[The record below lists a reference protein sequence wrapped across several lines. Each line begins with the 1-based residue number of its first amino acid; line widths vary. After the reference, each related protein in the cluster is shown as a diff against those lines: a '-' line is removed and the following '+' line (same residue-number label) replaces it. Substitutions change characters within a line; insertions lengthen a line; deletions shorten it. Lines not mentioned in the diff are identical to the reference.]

1 MGKSYKAWSKE
12 LGTVYIEE
20 DSGVDTR
27 GNENKSNYL
36 NHMLR
41 LLGPVDSYS
50 DYKWQTHK
58 KQMELILQKMTDSEK
73 ADYEGHLKSFEEE
86 ISALDNEYTRL
97 EKVINRRRKILSLLP
112 VIIAIL
118 LWLPRIFSNLKVLE
132 VGSIVGSIILI
143 WITYFIIKKLFSSS
157 LFDRLFIYPL
167 YKKISKIRSEIG
179 IIKTKSRDY
188 IYNYTT
194 EFTSPFN

>member
-20 DSGVDTR
+20 DSGIDTR

-36 NHMLR
+36 NQLLR
-41 LLGPVDSYS
+41 QLGPVDDYS
-50 DYKWQTHK
+50 DYKRQKHINQK
-58 KQMELILQKMTDSEK
+58 ELILQKMTEDEK
-73 ADYEGHLKSFEEE
+73 ADYEKHLKSFEDE
-86 ISALDNEYTRL
+86 ITALVNKCKEI
-97 EKVINRRRKILSLLP
+97 EKVINRRLKLRSFLP

-118 LWLPRIFSNLKVLE
+118 LWFPRIISNLKVLD
-132 VGSIVGSIILI
+132 VGSIVGSIVLI
-143 WITYFIIKKLFSSS
+143 WITYFIIEKIFSSS
-157 LFDRLFIYPL
+157 LFYRLFIFPL
-167 YKKISKIRSEIG
+167 NAETATIKSKID

-194 EFTSPFN
+194 EFISPYN